1 MSTIDITDAV
11 EAAARAQ
18 YARAAAARPDAPRWE
33 DCAEHERAVHRGAV
47 RPHVEAAA
55 PFIAARSLQDAA
67 TALRTTRP
75 VDAARRGL
83 EYPAVELQAM
93 AHRHT
98 AAHRPPPA
106 TVPSRTA
113 PARSAGRIAGAG
125 SLQRARTALAAHGRS
140 LLPGA
145 VRTP

>member
-1 MSTIDITDAV
+1 MGGLRR
-11 EAAARAQ
+11 ARA
-18 YARAAAARPDAPRWE
+18 RRPPR
-33 DCAEHERAVHRGAV
+33 CG
-47 RPHVEAAA
+47 A